1 MARSKKI
8 EKEVATNSTEV
19 ENKENHTAT
28 IESKIY
34 IGPTIAKY
42 NLQENSTYMKKYPH
56 NVNEAIEEFPTIRA
70 LMLDI
75 KDIKNRNQEN
85 YKILYKNLK
94 EEIGGK

>member
-1 MARSKKI
+1 MGRSKKT
-8 EKEVATNSTEV
+8 EKDIVINSTEL
-19 ENKENHTAT
+19 ENKENYLDTNIA
-28 IESKIY
+28 KIY

-42 NLQENSTYMKKYPH
+42 NLQENSTYIKKYPH
-56 NVNEAIEEFPTIRA
+56 NVIEAIKEFPTIKM

>member
-1 MARSKKI
+1 MAKIKKT
-8 EKEVATNSTEV
+8 EKDLTINSTKV
-19 ENKENHTAT
+19 EDKENHTAT
-28 IESKIY
+28 IATKIY

-42 NLQENSTYMKKYPH
+42 NLQENSTYIKIYPQ
-56 NVNEAIEEFPTIRA
+56 NVNEAIQEFPLIKI